1 MKILLL
7 AALVLMVSSA
17 EARRGRKA
25 KILDKFVGKH
35 HVLPEAEEEDDNN
48 SKAGLKDGRKGRKTW
63 PCL

>member
-7 AALVLMVSSA
+7 AAALALMVSSA

-35 HVLPEAEEEDDNN
+35 HVLPEAEEDVN